1 MSAAVIS
8 YQTAD
13 GVEPTASCSQVLNRG
28 KVSLSAEQVYIGV
41 WEGFCRTINVFLI
54 VFLVGLSFCRTVNVF
69 LIVFLVGLLFCRSI
83 NMLLIV
89 FLVGLLF
96 YRTMNVFL
104 IVFLV
109 GLLFCRTM
117 NVLLIVFHVRLLFC
131 RSINVLLIV
140 FHAGLLF
147 CRTMN
152 VFLIV
157 FLVVL
162 LCQGA
167 LCTGLMY
174 WKQNTIS
181 GTPSYVYTEKPDVT
195 VSHVAVLWIGE
206 CTVLGAVYMEGG

>member
-117 NVLLIVFHVRLLFC
+117 NVLLIVFH
-131 RSINVLLIV
+131 
-140 FHAGLLF
+140 AGLLF